1 MMEVS
6 LSSLTQDLTEKLR
19 LLLMKTVPA
28 VVYTTPDGTRFIY
41 QKQYDKAKQ
50 SLTPEQA
57 IEVWSK
63 ISDNIRT
70 KIHIMIW
77 NIYFTLI
84 AMKVVIILTIQQKM
98 LNREYGENSELKDF
112 ADSVGYYATKHD
124 EFAKLFPE
132 RTKLLNEFLK

>member
-1 MMEVS
+1 
-6 LSSLTQDLTEKLR
+6 
-19 LLLMKTVPA
+19 MKTVPA
-28 VVYTTPDGTRFIY
+28 VVYTTLDGTRFIY
-41 QKQYDKAKQ
+41 NKAKQ

-57 IEVWSK
+57 IEVCSK

-84 AMKVVIILTIQQKM
+84 AMKAVIILTIQQKV
-98 LNREYGENSELKDF
+98 LNREYGENNELEDF
-112 ADSVGYYATKHD
+112 ADSVGYYITKHD
-124 EFAKLFPE
+124 EFAKLFSE